1 MENAVLDWNEL
12 GTPVSNDFD
21 DVYFSNANGLEET
34 RYVFLQQN
42 GLPDRWNDFSRRRF
56 VVAETGFGTG
66 LNFLALWQQFK
77 AFRAENPDATVKE
90 LHFISF
96 EKFPV
101 TLDDLKKA
109 HLSWPELSDL
119 AQQLHAHYPPAVAD
133 CHRIILED
141 GLITLDLWFGDI
153 QDCMPQ
159 VWTGDEGIVDAW
171 FLDGF
176 APSKNLA
183 MWNLDVYK
191 GMRNL
196 ARSGCTLATFTAAG
210 FVRRELIEAGFEM
223 KKAKG
228 FGHKREML
236 TGTIGERSAPS
247 NTKPWYHISARAEN
261 DTAQALNDI
270 AIIGGGVASAATALS
285 LVRRGQTVTLYCKD
299 EKPAKGASGNKQGAV
314 YPLLNGNHNA
324 LSRFFAPA
332 FVFARQFVEQAA
344 QNSQFDHDWC
354 GVVQLGFGEKMG
366 EEGNIGKEG
375 REGKK
380 GGEGKEGKA
389 GTEGKEGNIG
399 KEGEDTSLLVSSDES
414 KERKEERREGSE
426 GKKGGEG
433 KAGTEGKEGKEG
445 EDMSLLDARDGS
457 KEHQEKSAEMRN
469 KQRIKLDNMLAGG
482 FPNELICA
490 LDHQQTC
497 EVTGVETGFDGVNY
511 PLGGWLCPKELT
523 RALIEQAQATGLLT
537 LHTQSEVCKLQQESD
552 QRWQLQFS
560 DGQSKQHACVVIA
573 NGHRFTDFEQTAKIP
588 AYSVRGQVSH
598 IPTNEQLSKLKTV
611 LCYDG
616 YLTPENPHSHTHCIG
631 ASYDRNSVDLAFSE
645 QNQHDNRQ
653 RLIDCLPQAEWAKSV
668 DVSDNQARVGVRCAT
683 RDHLPFMGN
692 VCRYDE
698 LLTQYENLKETQTS
712 ADKVPVYNN
721 LFALIGLGSR
731 GLSSAPLLGE
741 MMASQICGDPLPMP
755 LSVLEALH
763 PGRMWVRKLV
773 KGKAV

>member
-1 MENAVLDWNEL
+1 MSTQDTNQHPAKIENAVLDWNEL

-42 GLPDRWNDFSRRRF
+42 GLPERWNDFSRRRF

-236 TGTIGERSAPS
+236 TGTIGERTAPS

-261 DTAQALNDI
+261 DTAQTLNDI

-299 EKPAKGASGNKQGAV
+299 EKPAQGASGNKQGAV

-354 GVVQLGFGEKMG
+354 GVVQLAF
-366 EEGNIGKEG
+366 
-375 REGKK
+375 
-380 GGEGKEGKA
+380 
-389 GTEGKEGNIG
+389 
-399 KEGEDTSLLVSSDES
+399 GEDTSLLDASSQVSSDES
-414 KERKEERREGSE
+414 KK
-426 GKKGGEG
+426 
-433 KAGTEGKEGKEG
+433 
-445 EDMSLLDARDGS
+445 
-457 KEHQEKSAEMRN
+457 HQEKRADMRN
-469 KQRIKLDNMLAGG
+469 KQRIKLDKMLAGG

-573 NGHRFTDFEQTAKIP
+573 NGHRFTDFEQTAQIP

-598 IPTNEQLSKLKTV
+598 IPTNEQLGKLKTV

-631 ASYDRNSVDLAFSE
+631 ASYDRNSVDLAFSK

-731 GLSSAPLLGE
+731 GLSSAPLVGE

-773 KGKAV
+773 KGKAL

>member
-1 MENAVLDWNEL
+1 MSTQDTNQHPAKIENAVLDWNEL

-236 TGTIGERSAPS
+236 TGTIGERTAPS

-261 DTAQALNDI
+261 HTAQALNDI

-299 EKPAKGASGNKQGAV
+299 EKPAQGASGNKQGAV

-354 GVVQLGFGEKMG
+354 GVVQLAF
-366 EEGNIGKEG
+366 
-375 REGKK
+375 
-380 GGEGKEGKA
+380 
-389 GTEGKEGNIG
+389 
-399 KEGEDTSLLVSSDES
+399 GEDTSLLDASSQVTSYES
-414 KERKEERREGSE
+414 EEC
-426 GKKGGEG
+426 
-433 KAGTEGKEGKEG
+433 
-445 EDMSLLDARDGS
+445 
-457 KEHQEKSAEMRN
+457 QEKGREEKKEAEMRN
-469 KQRIKLDNMLAGG
+469 KQRIKLDKMLAGG

-490 LDHQQTC
+490 LDHQQTR

-598 IPTNEQLSKLKTV
+598 IPTNEQLGKLKTV

-645 QNQHDNRQ
+645 QNQHDNKQ

-698 LLTQYENLKETQTS
+698 LLTQYENLKETQAS

-731 GLSSAPLLGE
+731 GLSSAPLIGE

-773 KGKAV
+773 KGKEV

>member
-1 MENAVLDWNEL
+1 MSTQDTNQHPAKIENAVLDWNEL

-77 AFRAENPDATVKE
+77 AFRAENPNATVKE

-159 VWTGDEGIVDAW
+159 VWTGDKGIVDAW

-299 EKPAKGASGNKQGAV
+299 EKPAQGASGNKQGAV

-354 GVVQLGFGEKMG
+354 GVVQLAF
-366 EEGNIGKEG
+366 
-375 REGKK
+375 
-380 GGEGKEGKA
+380 
-389 GTEGKEGNIG
+389 
-399 KEGEDTSLLVSSDES
+399 GEDTSLLDASSQVTSDES
-414 KERKEERREGSE
+414 KERQEEGREG
-426 GKKGGEG
+426 K
-433 KAGTEGKEGKEG
+433 
-445 EDMSLLDARDGS
+445 DASSQVTSDGS
-457 KEHQEKSAEMRN
+457 KEHQGKRADMRN
-469 KQRIKLDNMLAGG
+469 KQRIKLDKMLAGG

-490 LDHQQTC
+490 LDHQQTR

-598 IPTNEQLSKLKTV
+598 IPTNEQLGKLKTV

-631 ASYDRNSVDLAFSE
+631 ASYDRNSVDLTFSE

-698 LLTQYENLKETQTS
+698 LLTQYENLKEMQAS

-731 GLSSAPLLGE
+731 GLSSAPLVGE

-773 KGKAV
+773 KGKEV

>member
-1 MENAVLDWNEL
+1 MSTQDTNQHPAKIENAVLDWNEL

-236 TGTIGERSAPS
+236 TGTIGERTAPS
-247 NTKPWYHISARAEN
+247 NTKPWYHISARAKN
-261 DTAQALNDI
+261 DTAQTLNDI

-299 EKPAKGASGNKQGAV
+299 EKPAQGASGNKQGAV

-354 GVVQLGFGEKMG
+354 GVVQLAFGG
-366 EEGNIGKEG
+366 Y
-375 REGKK
+375 
-380 GGEGKEGKA
+380 
-389 GTEGKEGNIG
+389 
-399 KEGEDTSLLVSSDES
+399 TSLLVS
-414 KERKEERREGSE
+414 
-426 GKKGGEG
+426 
-433 KAGTEGKEGKEG
+433 
-445 EDMSLLDARDGS
+445 RDGS
-457 KEHQEKSAEMRN
+457 KEHQEKEAEMLN
-469 KQRIKLDNMLAGG
+469 KQRIKLDKMLAGG

-490 LDHQQTC
+490 LDHQQTR

-552 QRWQLQFS
+552 QRWQLQFT

-598 IPTNEQLSKLKTV
+598 IPTNEQLGKLKTV

-645 QNQHDNRQ
+645 QNQHDNKQ

-698 LLTQYENLKETQTS
+698 LLTQYENLKEMQAS

-731 GLSSAPLLGE
+731 GLSSAPLVGE

-773 KGKAV
+773 KGKEV

>member
-1 MENAVLDWNEL
+1 MSTQDTNQHPAKIENAVLDWNEL

-77 AFRAENPDATVKE
+77 AFRAENPNATVKE

-159 VWTGDEGIVDAW
+159 VWTGDKGIVDAW

-299 EKPAKGASGNKQGAV
+299 EKPAQGASGNKQGAV

-354 GVVQLGFGEKMG
+354 GVVQLAF
-366 EEGNIGKEG
+366 
-375 REGKK
+375 
-380 GGEGKEGKA
+380 
-389 GTEGKEGNIG
+389 
-399 KEGEDTSLLVSSDES
+399 GEDTSLLDASSQVTSDES
-414 KERKEERREGSE
+414 KERQEEGREG
-426 GKKGGEG
+426 K
-433 KAGTEGKEGKEG
+433 
-445 EDMSLLDARDGS
+445 DASSQVSSDGS
-457 KEHQEKSAEMRN
+457 KEHQGKRADMRN
-469 KQRIKLDNMLAGG
+469 KQRIKLDKMLAGG

-490 LDHQQTC
+490 LDHQQTH

-598 IPTNEQLSKLKTV
+598 IPTNEQLGKLKTV

-631 ASYDRNSVDLAFSE
+631 ASYDRNSVDLTFSE

-698 LLTQYENLKETQTS
+698 LLTQYENLKEMQAS

-731 GLSSAPLLGE
+731 GLSSAPLVGE

-773 KGKAV
+773 KGKEV

>member
-1 MENAVLDWNEL
+1 MSTQDTNQHPAKIENAVLDWNEL

-77 AFRAENPDATVKE
+77 AFRAENPDTTVKE

-236 TGTIGERSAPS
+236 TGTIGERTAPS

-299 EKPAKGASGNKQGAV
+299 EKPAQGASGNKQGAV

-354 GVVQLGFGEKMG
+354 GVVQLAF
-366 EEGNIGKEG
+366 
-375 REGKK
+375 
-380 GGEGKEGKA
+380 
-389 GTEGKEGNIG
+389 
-399 KEGEDTSLLVSSDES
+399 GEDTSLLD
-414 KERKEERREGSE
+414 
-426 GKKGGEG
+426 
-433 KAGTEGKEGKEG
+433 A
-445 EDMSLLDARDGS
+445 SLLVSRDGS
-457 KEHQEKSAEMRN
+457 KEHQEKRADMRN
-469 KQRIKLDNMLAGG
+469 KQRIKLDKMLAGG

-552 QRWQLQFS
+552 QRWQLQFT

-598 IPTNEQLSKLKTV
+598 IPTNEQLGKLKTV

-631 ASYDRNSVDLAFSE
+631 ASYDRNSVDLTFSE

-698 LLTQYENLKETQTS
+698 LLTQYENLKETQAC

-731 GLSSAPLLGE
+731 GLSSAPLVGE

-773 KGKAV
+773 KGKEV

>member
-1 MENAVLDWNEL
+1 MSTQDTNQHPAKIENAVLDWNEL

-77 AFRAENPDATVKE
+77 AFRAENPDAIVKE

-236 TGTIGERSAPS
+236 TGTIGERTAPS

-299 EKPAKGASGNKQGAV
+299 EKPAQGASGNKQGAV

-354 GVVQLGFGEKMG
+354 GVVQLAFGED
-366 EEGNIGKEG
+366 
-375 REGKK
+375 
-380 GGEGKEGKA
+380 A
-389 GTEGKEGNIG
+389 
-399 KEGEDTSLLVSSDES
+399 SSQVSSDES
-414 KERKEERREGSE
+414 KK
-426 GKKGGEG
+426 
-433 KAGTEGKEGKEG
+433 
-445 EDMSLLDARDGS
+445 
-457 KEHQEKSAEMRN
+457 HQEKRADMRN
-469 KQRIKLDNMLAGG
+469 KQRIKLDKMLAGG

-490 LDHQQTC
+490 LDHQQTR
-497 EVTGVETGFDGVNY
+497 EITGVETGFDGVNY

-573 NGHRFTDFEQTAKIP
+573 NGHRFTDFEQTANIP

-598 IPTNEQLSKLKTV
+598 IPTNEQLGKLKTV

-631 ASYDRNSVDLAFSE
+631 ASYDRNSVDLAFSG
-645 QNQHDNRQ
+645 QNQLDNRQ

-698 LLTQYENLKETQTS
+698 LLTQYENLKEMQAS

-731 GLSSAPLLGE
+731 GLSSAPLVGE

-773 KGKAV
+773 KGKEV

>member
-1 MENAVLDWNEL
+1 MSTQDTNQHPAKIENAVLDWNEL

-223 KKAKG
+223 KKVKG

-236 TGTIGERSAPS
+236 TGTIGKRTAPS
-247 NTKPWYHISARAEN
+247 NTKPWYHISARAKN
-261 DTAQALNDI
+261 DTAQTLNDI

-299 EKPAKGASGNKQGAV
+299 EKLAQGASGNKQGAV

-354 GVVQLGFGEKMG
+354 GVVQLAF
-366 EEGNIGKEG
+366 
-375 REGKK
+375 
-380 GGEGKEGKA
+380 
-389 GTEGKEGNIG
+389 
-399 KEGEDTSLLVSSDES
+399 GEDTSLLDASSQVSS
-414 KERKEERREGSE
+414 
-426 GKKGGEG
+426 
-433 KAGTEGKEGKEG
+433 
-445 EDMSLLDARDGS
+445 DGS
-457 KEHQEKSAEMRN
+457 KEHQEKRADMRN
-469 KQRIKLDNMLAGG
+469 KQRIKLDKMLAGG

-537 LHTQSEVCKLQQESD
+537 LHAQSEVCKLQQESD

-598 IPTNEQLSKLKTV
+598 IPTNEQLGKLKTV

-698 LLTQYENLKETQTS
+698 LLTQYENLKEMQAS

-731 GLSSAPLLGE
+731 GLSSAPLVGE

-773 KGKAV
+773 KGKEV

>member
-1 MENAVLDWNEL
+1 MSTQDTNQHPAKIENAVLDWNEL

-236 TGTIGERSAPS
+236 TGTIGERTAPS

-261 DTAQALNDI
+261 DTAQTLNDI

-299 EKPAKGASGNKQGAV
+299 EKPAQGASGNKQGAI

-344 QNSQFDHDWC
+344 KNSQFDHDWC
-354 GVVQLGFGEKMG
+354 GVVQLAF
-366 EEGNIGKEG
+366 
-375 REGKK
+375 
-380 GGEGKEGKA
+380 
-389 GTEGKEGNIG
+389 
-399 KEGEDTSLLVSSDES
+399 GEDTSSQVSSDES
-414 KERKEERREGSE
+414 KK
-426 GKKGGEG
+426 
-433 KAGTEGKEGKEG
+433 
-445 EDMSLLDARDGS
+445 
-457 KEHQEKSAEMRN
+457 HQEKRADMRN
-469 KQRIKLDNMLAGG
+469 KQRIKLDKMLAGG

-490 LDHQQTC
+490 LDHQQTR

-598 IPTNEQLSKLKTV
+598 IPTNEQLGKLKTV

-645 QNQHDNRQ
+645 QNQYDNRQ
-653 RLIDCLPQAEWAKSV
+653 RLINCLPQAEWAKSV
-668 DVSDNQARVGVRCAT
+668 DVSNNQARVGVRCAT

-731 GLSSAPLLGE
+731 GLSSAPLVGE

-773 KGKAV
+773 KGKAI

>member
-1 MENAVLDWNEL
+1 MSTQDTNQHPAKIENAVLDWNEL

-236 TGTIGERSAPS
+236 TGTIGERTAPS
-247 NTKPWYHISARAEN
+247 NTKPWYHISARAKN
-261 DTAQALNDI
+261 DTAQTLNDI

-299 EKPAKGASGNKQGAV
+299 EKPAQGASGNKQGAV

-354 GVVQLGFGEKMG
+354 GVVQLAFGG
-366 EEGNIGKEG
+366 Y
-375 REGKK
+375 
-380 GGEGKEGKA
+380 
-389 GTEGKEGNIG
+389 
-399 KEGEDTSLLVSSDES
+399 TSLLVS
-414 KERKEERREGSE
+414 
-426 GKKGGEG
+426 
-433 KAGTEGKEGKEG
+433 
-445 EDMSLLDARDGS
+445 RDGS
-457 KEHQEKSAEMRN
+457 KEHQEKEAEMLN
-469 KQRIKLDNMLAGG
+469 KQRIKLDKMLAGG

-490 LDHQQTC
+490 LDHQQTR

-560 DGQSKQHACVVIA
+560 DGQSKLHACVVIA

-598 IPTNEQLSKLKTV
+598 IPTNEQLGKLKTV

-645 QNQHDNRQ
+645 QNQHDNKQ

-698 LLTQYENLKETQTS
+698 LLTQYENLKEMQAS

-731 GLSSAPLLGE
+731 GLSSAPLVGE

-773 KGKAV
+773 KGKEV

>member
-1 MENAVLDWNEL
+1 MSTQDTNQHPAKIENAVLDWNEL

-196 ARSGCTLATFTAAG
+196 ARSGCALATFTAAG

-236 TGTIGERSAPS
+236 TGTIGKRTAPS

-299 EKPAKGASGNKQGAV
+299 EKLAQGASGNKQGAV

-332 FVFARQFVEQAA
+332 FIFARQFVEQAA

-354 GVVQLGFGEKMG
+354 GVVQLAFGEKMG

-375 REGKK
+375 
-380 GGEGKEGKA
+380 
-389 GTEGKEGNIG
+389 
-399 KEGEDTSLLVSSDES
+399 
-414 KERKEERREGSE
+414 SE
-426 GKKGGEG
+426 GKTGREGNKGEEGIKGG
-433 KAGTEGKEGKEG
+433 
-445 EDMSLLDARDGS
+445 
-457 KEHQEKSAEMRN
+457 EKSAEMRN
-469 KQRIKLDNMLAGG
+469 KQRIKLDKMLAGG

-490 LDHQQTC
+490 LDHQQTR

-598 IPTNEQLSKLKTV
+598 IPTNEQLGKLKTV

-631 ASYDRNSVDLAFSE
+631 ASYDRNSVDLTFSE
-645 QNQHDNRQ
+645 QNQHDNKQ

-698 LLTQYENLKETQTS
+698 LLTQYENLKETQAST
-712 ADKVPVYNN
+712 DKVPVYNN

-731 GLSSAPLLGE
+731 GLSSAPLVGE

-773 KGKAV
+773 KGKEV

>member
-1 MENAVLDWNEL
+1 MSTQDTNQHPAKIENAVLDWNEL

-21 DVYFSNANGLEET
+21 DVYFSNANGLGET

-77 AFRAENPDATVKE
+77 AFRAENPDVTVKE

-101 TLDDLKKA
+101 TLEDLKKA

-236 TGTIGERSAPS
+236 TGTIGERTAPS

-261 DTAQALNDI
+261 DTAQTLNDI

-299 EKPAKGASGNKQGAV
+299 EKPAQGASGNKQGAV

-354 GVVQLGFGEKMG
+354 GVVQLAFGED
-366 EEGNIGKEG
+366 
-375 REGKK
+375 
-380 GGEGKEGKA
+380 A
-389 GTEGKEGNIG
+389 
-399 KEGEDTSLLVSSDES
+399 SSQVSSDES
-414 KERKEERREGSE
+414 KK
-426 GKKGGEG
+426 
-433 KAGTEGKEGKEG
+433 
-445 EDMSLLDARDGS
+445 
-457 KEHQEKSAEMRN
+457 HQEKRADMRN
-469 KQRIKLDNMLAGG
+469 KQRIKLDKMLAGG

-490 LDHQQTC
+490 LDHQQTR
-497 EVTGVETGFDGVNY
+497 EITGVETGFDGVNY

-560 DGQSKQHACVVIA
+560 DGQNKQHACVVIA
-573 NGHRFTDFEQTAKIP
+573 NGHRFTDFEQTAQIP

-698 LLTQYENLKETQTS
+698 LLTQYENLKEMQAS
-712 ADKVPVYNN
+712 AEKVPVYNN

-731 GLSSAPLLGE
+731 GLSSAPLVGE

-755 LSVLEALH
+755 LLVLEALH

-773 KGKAV
+773 KGRKFETIQPPC

>member
-1 MENAVLDWNEL
+1 MSTQDTNQHPAKIENAVLDWNEL

-236 TGTIGERSAPS
+236 AGTIGERTAPS

-261 DTAQALNDI
+261 DTAQTLNDI

-299 EKPAKGASGNKQGAV
+299 EKPAQGASGNKQGAV

-354 GVVQLGFGEKMG
+354 GVVQLAF
-366 EEGNIGKEG
+366 
-375 REGKK
+375 
-380 GGEGKEGKA
+380 
-389 GTEGKEGNIG
+389 
-399 KEGEDTSLLVSSDES
+399 GEDTSLLDASSQVLSDES
-414 KERKEERREGSE
+414 KK
-426 GKKGGEG
+426 
-433 KAGTEGKEGKEG
+433 
-445 EDMSLLDARDGS
+445 
-457 KEHQEKSAEMRN
+457 HQEKRAEMRN
-469 KQRIKLDNMLAGG
+469 KQRIKLDKMLAGG

-497 EVTGVETGFDGVNY
+497 EVTGVETGSDGVNY

-523 RALIEQAQATGLLT
+523 RALIEQAQTTGLLT

-552 QRWQLQFS
+552 QRWLLQFS
-560 DGQSKQHACVVIA
+560 DGQNKQHACVVIA
-573 NGHRFTDFEQTAKIP
+573 NGHRFTDFEQTAQIP

-598 IPTNEQLSKLKTV
+598 IPTNEQLGKLKTV

-631 ASYDRNSVDLAFSE
+631 ASYDRNSVDLAFSK

-668 DVSDNQARVGVRCAT
+668 DVSDNQARIGVRCAT

-698 LLTQYENLKETQTS
+698 LLTQYENLKETQAS

-731 GLSSAPLLGE
+731 GLSSAPLVGE

-773 KGKAV
+773 KGKAL

>member
-1 MENAVLDWNEL
+1 MSTQDTNQHPAKIENAVLDWNEL

-77 AFRAENPDATVKE
+77 AFRAENPDAIVKE

-119 AQQLHAHYPPAVAD
+119 AQQLHTHYPPAVAD

-183 MWNLDVYK
+183 MWNLNVYK

-236 TGTIGERSAPS
+236 TGTIGERTAPS

-261 DTAQALNDI
+261 DSTQALNDI
-270 AIIGGGVASAATALS
+270 AIIGGGVASAATALT

-299 EKPAKGASGNKQGAV
+299 EKPAQGASGNKQGAV

-354 GVVQLGFGEKMG
+354 GVVQLAF
-366 EEGNIGKEG
+366 
-375 REGKK
+375 
-380 GGEGKEGKA
+380 
-389 GTEGKEGNIG
+389 
-399 KEGEDTSLLVSSDES
+399 GEDTSLLDASSQV
-414 KERKEERREGSE
+414 
-426 GKKGGEG
+426 
-433 KAGTEGKEGKEG
+433 
-445 EDMSLLDARDGS
+445 LRDGS
-457 KEHQEKSAEMRN
+457 KEHQEKRADMRN
-469 KQRIKLDNMLAGG
+469 KQRIKLDKMLAGG

-490 LDHQQTC
+490 LDHQQTR

-523 RALIEQAQATGLLT
+523 RALIKQAQATGLLT

-598 IPTNEQLSKLKTV
+598 IPTNEQLGKLKTV

-731 GLSSAPLLGE
+731 GLSSAPLVGE

-773 KGKAV
+773 KGRKGK

>member
-1 MENAVLDWNEL
+1 MSTQDTNQHPAKIENAVLDWNEL

-236 TGTIGERSAPS
+236 TGTIGERTAPS
-247 NTKPWYHISARAEN
+247 NTKPWYHISARAKN
-261 DTAQALNDI
+261 DTAQTLNDI

-299 EKPAKGASGNKQGAV
+299 EKPAQGASGNKQGAV

-354 GVVQLGFGEKMG
+354 GVVQLAFGG
-366 EEGNIGKEG
+366 Y
-375 REGKK
+375 
-380 GGEGKEGKA
+380 
-389 GTEGKEGNIG
+389 
-399 KEGEDTSLLVSSDES
+399 TSLLVS
-414 KERKEERREGSE
+414 RG
-426 GKKGGEG
+426 
-433 KAGTEGKEGKEG
+433 
-445 EDMSLLDARDGS
+445 GS
-457 KEHQEKSAEMRN
+457 KEHQEKEAEMLN
-469 KQRIKLDNMLAGG
+469 KQRIKLDKMLAGG

-490 LDHQQTC
+490 LDHQQTR

-552 QRWQLQFS
+552 QRWQLQFT
-560 DGQSKQHACVVIA
+560 DGQSKLHACVVIA

-598 IPTNEQLSKLKTV
+598 IPTNEQLGKLKTV

-645 QNQHDNRQ
+645 QNQHDNKQ

-698 LLTQYENLKETQTS
+698 LLTQYENLKETQAS
-712 ADKVPVYNN
+712 ADKVPVYDN

-731 GLSSAPLLGE
+731 GLSSAPLIGE

-773 KGKAV
+773 KGKEV

>member
-1 MENAVLDWNEL
+1 MSTQDTNQHPAKIENAVLDWNEL

-236 TGTIGERSAPS
+236 TGTIGQRTAPS

-261 DTAQALNDI
+261 NSTQALNDI

-299 EKPAKGASGNKQGAV
+299 EKPAQGASGNKQGAV

-354 GVVQLGFGEKMG
+354 GVVQLAF
-366 EEGNIGKEG
+366 
-375 REGKK
+375 
-380 GGEGKEGKA
+380 
-389 GTEGKEGNIG
+389 
-399 KEGEDTSLLVSSDES
+399 GEDTSLLDASSLVSRDES
-414 KERKEERREGSE
+414 KERQEEGI
-426 GKKGGEG
+426 KGGE
-433 KAGTEGKEGKEG
+433 KRA
-445 EDMSLLDARDGS
+445 D
-457 KEHQEKSAEMRN
+457 MRN
-469 KQRIKLDNMLAGG
+469 KQRIKLDKMLAGG

-523 RALIEQAQATGLLT
+523 RALIKQAQATGLLT

-552 QRWQLQFS
+552 QRWQLQFT

-573 NGHRFTDFEQTAKIP
+573 NGHRFTDFEQTANIP

-598 IPTNEQLSKLKTV
+598 IPTNEQLGKLKTV

-631 ASYDRNSVDLAFSE
+631 ASYDRNSIDLTFSE

-653 RLIDCLPQAEWAKSV
+653 RLIDSLPQAEWAKSV

-698 LLTQYENLKETQTS
+698 LLTQYENLKETQAS
-712 ADKVPVYNN
+712 ADEVPVYNN

-731 GLSSAPLLGE
+731 GLSSAPLIGE

-773 KGKAV
+773 KGKEV

>member
-1 MENAVLDWNEL
+1 MSTQDTNQHPAKIENAVLDWNEL

-77 AFRAENPDATVKE
+77 AFRVENPDAIVKE

-236 TGTIGERSAPS
+236 TGTIGERTAPS

-261 DTAQALNDI
+261 DSTQALNDI

-299 EKPAKGASGNKQGAV
+299 EKPAQGASGNKQGAV

-354 GVVQLGFGEKMG
+354 GVVQLAF
-366 EEGNIGKEG
+366 
-375 REGKK
+375 
-380 GGEGKEGKA
+380 
-389 GTEGKEGNIG
+389 
-399 KEGEDTSLLVSSDES
+399 GEDTSLLDASSQVSSDES
-414 KERKEERREGSE
+414 KK
-426 GKKGGEG
+426 
-433 KAGTEGKEGKEG
+433 
-445 EDMSLLDARDGS
+445 
-457 KEHQEKSAEMRN
+457 HQEKRADMRN
-469 KQRIKLDNMLAGG
+469 KQRIKLDKMLAGG

-490 LDHQQTC
+490 LDHQQTH

-598 IPTNEQLSKLKTV
+598 IPTNEQLGKLKTV

-731 GLSSAPLLGE
+731 GLSSAPLVGE

-773 KGKAV
+773 KGKAL

>member
-1 MENAVLDWNEL
+1 MSTQDTNQHPAKIENAVLDWNEL

-236 TGTIGERSAPS
+236 TGTIGERTAPS
-247 NTKPWYHISARAEN
+247 NTKPWYHISARAKN
-261 DTAQALNDI
+261 DTAQTLNDI

-299 EKPAKGASGNKQGAV
+299 EKPAQGASGNKQGAV

-354 GVVQLGFGEKMG
+354 GVVQLAFGG
-366 EEGNIGKEG
+366 Y
-375 REGKK
+375 
-380 GGEGKEGKA
+380 
-389 GTEGKEGNIG
+389 
-399 KEGEDTSLLVSSDES
+399 TSLLVS
-414 KERKEERREGSE
+414 
-426 GKKGGEG
+426 
-433 KAGTEGKEGKEG
+433 
-445 EDMSLLDARDGS
+445 RDGS
-457 KEHQEKSAEMRN
+457 KEHQEKEAEMLN
-469 KQRIKLDNMLAGG
+469 KQRIKLDKMLAGG

-490 LDHQQTC
+490 LDHQQTR

-552 QRWQLQFS
+552 QRWQLQFT
-560 DGQSKQHACVVIA
+560 DGQSKLHACVVIA

-598 IPTNEQLSKLKTV
+598 IPTNEQLGKLKTV

-645 QNQHDNRQ
+645 QNQHDNKQ

-698 LLTQYENLKETQTS
+698 LLTQYENLKEMQAS

-731 GLSSAPLLGE
+731 GLSSAPLVGE

-755 LSVLEALH
+755 LLVLEALH

-773 KGKAV
+773 KGKEGK

>member
-1 MENAVLDWNEL
+1 MSTQDTNQHPAKIENAVLDWNEL

-42 GLPDRWNDFSRRRF
+42 GLPDCWNDFSRRRF

-236 TGTIGERSAPS
+236 TGTIGERTAPS

-261 DTAQALNDI
+261 DTAQTLNDI

-299 EKPAKGASGNKQGAV
+299 EKSAQGASGNKQGAV

-344 QNSQFDHDWC
+344 KNSQFDHDWC
-354 GVVQLGFGEKMG
+354 GVVQLAFGEDP
-366 EEGNIGKEG
+366 
-375 REGKK
+375 R
-380 GGEGKEGKA
+380 
-389 GTEGKEGNIG
+389 
-399 KEGEDTSLLVSSDES
+399 
-414 KERKEERREGSE
+414 
-426 GKKGGEG
+426 
-433 KAGTEGKEGKEG
+433 
-445 EDMSLLDARDGS
+445 LLDASSQVSSDGS
-457 KEHQEKSAEMRN
+457 KEHQEKRADMRN
-469 KQRIKLDNMLAGG
+469 KQRIKLDKMLAGG

-490 LDHQQTC
+490 LDHQQTR
-497 EVTGVETGFDGVNY
+497 EVTGVETGFDGANY

-598 IPTNEQLSKLKTV
+598 IPTNEQLGKLKTV

-631 ASYDRNSVDLAFSE
+631 ASYNRNSVDLAFSK

-698 LLTQYENLKETQTS
+698 LLTQYENLKETQAS

-731 GLSSAPLLGE
+731 GLSSAPLVGE

-773 KGKAV
+773 KGKAL

>member
-1 MENAVLDWNEL
+1 MSTQDTNQHPAKIENAVLDWNEL

-261 DTAQALNDI
+261 DTAQTLNDI

-299 EKPAKGASGNKQGAV
+299 EKPAQGASGNKQGAV

-354 GVVQLGFGEKMG
+354 GVVQLAFGEY
-366 EEGNIGKEG
+366 
-375 REGKK
+375 
-380 GGEGKEGKA
+380 
-389 GTEGKEGNIG
+389 T
-399 KEGEDTSLLVSSDES
+399 
-414 KERKEERREGSE
+414 
-426 GKKGGEG
+426 
-433 KAGTEGKEGKEG
+433 
-445 EDMSLLDARDGS
+445 SLLDASSQVSSDGS
-457 KEHQEKSAEMRN
+457 KEHQEKRADMRN
-469 KQRIKLDNMLAGG
+469 KQRIKLDKMLAGG
-482 FPNELICA
+482 FPNELIFA
-490 LDHQQTC
+490 LDHQQTH

-573 NGHRFTDFEQTAKIP
+573 NGHRFTDFEQTAQIP

-631 ASYDRNSVDLAFSE
+631 ASYDRNSVDLTFSE

-698 LLTQYENLKETQTS
+698 LLTQYENLKEMQAS

-731 GLSSAPLLGE
+731 GLSSAPLVGE

-773 KGKAV
+773 KGKEV

>member
-1 MENAVLDWNEL
+1 MSTQDTNQHPTKIENAVLDWNEL

-119 AQQLHAHYPPAVAD
+119 AQQLHAYYPPAVAD

-236 TGTIGERSAPS
+236 TGTIGERTAPS

-261 DTAQALNDI
+261 DTAQTLNDI

-299 EKPAKGASGNKQGAV
+299 EKPAQGASGNKQGAV

-354 GVVQLGFGEKMG
+354 GVVQLAF
-366 EEGNIGKEG
+366 
-375 REGKK
+375 
-380 GGEGKEGKA
+380 
-389 GTEGKEGNIG
+389 
-399 KEGEDTSLLVSSDES
+399 GEDTSSQVTSDES
-414 KERKEERREGSE
+414 KERKEERI
-426 GKKGGEG
+426 
-433 KAGTEGKEGKEG
+433 EG
-445 EDMSLLDARDGS
+445 E
-457 KEHQEKSAEMRN
+457 KEAETRN
-469 KQRIKLDNMLAGG
+469 KQRIKLDKMLAGG

-490 LDHQQTC
+490 LDHQQTR

-523 RALIEQAQATGLLT
+523 RALIEQAQVTGLLT
-537 LHTQSEVCKLQQESD
+537 LHTQSEVCKLQQEND

-598 IPTNEQLSKLKTV
+598 IPTNEQLGKLNTV

-645 QNQHDNRQ
+645 QNQHDNKQ
-653 RLIDCLPQAEWAKSV
+653 RLINCLPQAEWAKSV

-698 LLTQYENLKETQTS
+698 LLTQYENLKEMQAS

-731 GLSSAPLLGE
+731 GLSSAPLVGE

-773 KGKAV
+773 KGKAL

>member
-1 MENAVLDWNEL
+1 
-12 GTPVSNDFD
+12 FD

-77 AFRAENPDATVKE
+77 AFHAENPDVTVKE

-101 TLDDLKKA
+101 TLEDLKKA

-236 TGTIGERSAPS
+236 TGTIGERTAPS

-299 EKPAKGASGNKQGAV
+299 EKSAQGASGNKQGAV

-375 REGKK
+375 
-380 GGEGKEGKA
+380 
-389 GTEGKEGNIG
+389 
-399 KEGEDTSLLVSSDES
+399 EDTSLLVSSDES
-414 KERKEERREGSE
+414 KERQEEGI
-426 GKKGGEG
+426 KGG
-433 KAGTEGKEGKEG
+433 
-445 EDMSLLDARDGS
+445 
-457 KEHQEKSAEMRN
+457 EKSAEMRN
-469 KQRIKLDNMLAGG
+469 KQRIKLDKMLAGG

-598 IPTNEQLSKLKTV
+598 IPTNEQLGKLKTV

-668 DVSDNQARVGVRCAT
+668 DVSDNKARVGVRCAT

-698 LLTQYENLKETQTS
+698 LLTQYENLKEMQAS

-731 GLSSAPLLGE
+731 GLSSAPLVGE

-773 KGKAV
+773 KGKEV

>member
-1 MENAVLDWNEL
+1 MSTQDTNQHPAKIENAVLDWNEL

-77 AFRAENPDATVKE
+77 AFRAENPNATVKE

-196 ARSGCTLATFTAAG
+196 ARSSCTLATFTAAG

-261 DTAQALNDI
+261 HAAQTLNDI

-299 EKPAKGASGNKQGAV
+299 EKPAQGASGNKQGAV

-354 GVVQLGFGEKMG
+354 GVVQLAFGEDP
-366 EEGNIGKEG
+366 
-375 REGKK
+375 R
-380 GGEGKEGKA
+380 
-389 GTEGKEGNIG
+389 
-399 KEGEDTSLLVSSDES
+399 
-414 KERKEERREGSE
+414 
-426 GKKGGEG
+426 
-433 KAGTEGKEGKEG
+433 
-445 EDMSLLDARDGS
+445 LLDASSQVSSDGS
-457 KEHQEKSAEMRN
+457 KEHQEKRADMRN
-469 KQRIKLDNMLAGG
+469 KQRIKLDKMLAGG

-490 LDHQQTC
+490 LDHQQTR

-598 IPTNEQLSKLKTV
+598 IPTNEQLGKLKTV

-698 LLTQYENLKETQTS
+698 LLTQYENLKEMQAS

-731 GLSSAPLLGE
+731 GLSSAPLVGE

-773 KGKAV
+773 KGKAL

>member
-1 MENAVLDWNEL
+1 MSTQDTNQHPAKIENAVLDWNEL

-119 AQQLHAHYPPAVAD
+119 AQQLHTHYPPAVAD

-236 TGTIGERSAPS
+236 TGTSGERTAPS

-299 EKPAKGASGNKQGAV
+299 EKPAQGASGNKQGVV

-354 GVVQLGFGEKMG
+354 GVVQLAF
-366 EEGNIGKEG
+366 
-375 REGKK
+375 
-380 GGEGKEGKA
+380 
-389 GTEGKEGNIG
+389 
-399 KEGEDTSLLVSSDES
+399 GEDTSLLDASSLVS
-414 KERKEERREGSE
+414 
-426 GKKGGEG
+426 
-433 KAGTEGKEGKEG
+433 
-445 EDMSLLDARDGS
+445 RDGS
-457 KEHQEKSAEMRN
+457 KEHQDKRADMRN
-469 KQRIKLDNMLAGG
+469 KQRIKLDKMLAGG

-490 LDHQQTC
+490 LDHQQTH

-573 NGHRFTDFEQTAKIP
+573 NGHRFTDFEQTAQIP

-631 ASYDRNSVDLAFSE
+631 ASYDRNSVDLAFSK

-698 LLTQYENLKETQTS
+698 LLTQYENLKEMQAS

-731 GLSSAPLLGE
+731 GLSSAPLVGE

-773 KGKAV
+773 KGKEV

>member
-1 MENAVLDWNEL
+1 MSTQDTNQHPAKIENAVLDWNEL

-21 DVYFSNANGLEET
+21 DVYFSNANGLEEA

-236 TGTIGERSAPS
+236 TGTIGERTAQS

-261 DTAQALNDI
+261 HTAQTLNDI

-299 EKPAKGASGNKQGAV
+299 EKPAQGASGNKQGAV

-354 GVVQLGFGEKMG
+354 GVVQLAF
-366 EEGNIGKEG
+366 
-375 REGKK
+375 
-380 GGEGKEGKA
+380 
-389 GTEGKEGNIG
+389 
-399 KEGEDTSLLVSSDES
+399 GEDTSLLDASSQVSRDES
-414 KERKEERREGSE
+414 KERQEEGI
-426 GKKGGEG
+426 KGGEKG
-433 KAGTEGKEGKEG
+433 A
-445 EDMSLLDARDGS
+445 D
-457 KEHQEKSAEMRN
+457 MRN
-469 KQRIKLDNMLAGG
+469 KQRIKLDKMLAGG

-490 LDHQQTC
+490 LDHQQTR

-698 LLTQYENLKETQTS
+698 LLTQYENLKEMQAS

-731 GLSSAPLLGE
+731 GLSSAPLVGE

>member
-1 MENAVLDWNEL
+1 MSTQDTNQHPAKIENAVLDWNEL

-119 AQQLHAHYPPAVAD
+119 AQQLHAYYPPAVAD

-236 TGTIGERSAPS
+236 TGTIGERTAPS

-299 EKPAKGASGNKQGAV
+299 EKPAQRASGNKQGAV

-354 GVVQLGFGEKMG
+354 GVVQLAFGED
-366 EEGNIGKEG
+366 
-375 REGKK
+375 
-380 GGEGKEGKA
+380 A
-389 GTEGKEGNIG
+389 
-399 KEGEDTSLLVSSDES
+399 SSQVSS
-414 KERKEERREGSE
+414 
-426 GKKGGEG
+426 
-433 KAGTEGKEGKEG
+433 
-445 EDMSLLDARDGS
+445 DGS
-457 KEHQEKSAEMRN
+457 KEHQEKRADMRN
-469 KQRIKLDNMLAGG
+469 KQRIKLDKMLAGG

-490 LDHQQTC
+490 LDHQQTR

-598 IPTNEQLSKLKTV
+598 IPTNEQLGKLKTV
-611 LCYDG
+611 LCYNG

-631 ASYDRNSVDLAFSE
+631 ASYDRNSVDLTFSE

-698 LLTQYENLKETQTS
+698 LLTQYENLKEMQAS
-712 ADKVPVYNN
+712 ADKVPMYNN

-731 GLSSAPLLGE
+731 GLSSAPLVGE

>member
-1 MENAVLDWNEL
+1 MSTQDTNQHPAKIENAVLDWNEL

-236 TGTIGERSAPS
+236 TGTIGERTAPS

-261 DTAQALNDI
+261 DTAQTLNDI

-299 EKPAKGASGNKQGAV
+299 EKPAQGASGNKQGAV

-344 QNSQFDHDWC
+344 KNSQFDHDWC
-354 GVVQLGFGEKMG
+354 GVVQLAF
-366 EEGNIGKEG
+366 
-375 REGKK
+375 
-380 GGEGKEGKA
+380 
-389 GTEGKEGNIG
+389 
-399 KEGEDTSLLVSSDES
+399 GEDTSLLDASSQVSSDES
-414 KERKEERREGSE
+414 KERKEERREGE
-426 GKKGGEG
+426 
-433 KAGTEGKEGKEG
+433 KE
-445 EDMSLLDARDGS
+445 
-457 KEHQEKSAEMRN
+457 AETQN
-469 KQRIKLDNMLAGG
+469 KQRIKLDKMLAGG

-490 LDHQQTC
+490 LDHQQTR

-537 LHTQSEVCKLQQESD
+537 LHTQSEVCKLQQEND

-598 IPTNEQLSKLKTV
+598 IPTNEQLGKLKTV

-653 RLIDCLPQAEWAKSV
+653 RLIDSLPQAEWAKSV

-698 LLTQYENLKETQTS
+698 LLTQYENLKEMQAS
-712 ADKVPVYNN
+712 VDKVPVYNN

-731 GLSSAPLLGE
+731 GLSSAPLVGE

-773 KGKAV
+773 KGKAL

>member
-1 MENAVLDWNEL
+1 MSTQDTNQHPAKIENAVLDWNEL

-236 TGTIGERSAPS
+236 TGTIGERTAPS

-299 EKPAKGASGNKQGAV
+299 EKPAQGASGNKQGAV

-354 GVVQLGFGEKMG
+354 GVVQLAFGG
-366 EEGNIGKEG
+366 Y
-375 REGKK
+375 
-380 GGEGKEGKA
+380 
-389 GTEGKEGNIG
+389 
-399 KEGEDTSLLVSSDES
+399 TSLLVS
-414 KERKEERREGSE
+414 
-426 GKKGGEG
+426 
-433 KAGTEGKEGKEG
+433 
-445 EDMSLLDARDGS
+445 RDGS
-457 KEHQEKSAEMRN
+457 KEHQEKEAEMLN
-469 KQRIKLDNMLAGG
+469 KQRIKLDKMLAGG

-490 LDHQQTC
+490 LDHQQTR

-537 LHTQSEVCKLQQESD
+537 LHTQSEVCKLQQERD

-573 NGHRFTDFEQTAKIP
+573 NGHCFTDFEQTAKIP

-598 IPTNEQLSKLKTV
+598 IPTNEQLGKLKTV

-653 RLIDCLPQAEWAKSV
+653 RLIDSLPQAEWAKSV

-698 LLTQYENLKETQTS
+698 LLTQYENLKEMQAC

-731 GLSSAPLLGE
+731 GLSSAPLVGE

-773 KGKAV
+773 KGKEV

>member
-1 MENAVLDWNEL
+1 MSTQDTNQHPAKIENAVLDWNEL

-299 EKPAKGASGNKQGAV
+299 EKPAQGASGNKQGAV

-354 GVVQLGFGEKMG
+354 GVVQLAF
-366 EEGNIGKEG
+366 
-375 REGKK
+375 
-380 GGEGKEGKA
+380 
-389 GTEGKEGNIG
+389 
-399 KEGEDTSLLVSSDES
+399 GEDT
-414 KERKEERREGSE
+414 R
-426 GKKGGEG
+426 
-433 KAGTEGKEGKEG
+433 
-445 EDMSLLDARDGS
+445 LLDASSQVSSDGS
-457 KEHQEKSAEMRN
+457 KEHQEKRADMRN
-469 KQRIKLDNMLAGG
+469 KQRIKLDKMLAGG

-490 LDHQQTC
+490 LDHQQTR
-497 EVTGVETGFDGVNY
+497 EITGVETGFDGVNY

-552 QRWQLQFS
+552 QRWQLQFT
-560 DGQSKQHACVVIA
+560 DGQSTQHACVVIA

-631 ASYDRNSVDLAFSE
+631 ASYDRNSIDLAFSE

-653 RLIDCLPQAEWAKSV
+653 RLIDSLPQAEWAKSV

-698 LLTQYENLKETQTS
+698 LLTQYENLKEMQAS

-721 LFALIGLGSR
+721 LFALLGLGSR
-731 GLSSAPLLGE
+731 GLSSAPLVGE

-755 LSVLEALH
+755 LSVLETLH

-773 KGKAV
+773 KGKEV

>member
-1 MENAVLDWNEL
+1 MSTQDTNQHPAKIENAVLDWNEL

-77 AFRAENPDATVKE
+77 AFRAENPNATVKE

-236 TGTIGERSAPS
+236 TGTIGERTAPS
-247 NTKPWYHISARAEN
+247 NTKPWYHISARAKN
-261 DTAQALNDI
+261 DTAQTLNDI

-299 EKPAKGASGNKQGAV
+299 EKPAQGASGNKQGAV

-354 GVVQLGFGEKMG
+354 GVVQLAFGG
-366 EEGNIGKEG
+366 Y
-375 REGKK
+375 
-380 GGEGKEGKA
+380 
-389 GTEGKEGNIG
+389 
-399 KEGEDTSLLVSSDES
+399 TSLLVS
-414 KERKEERREGSE
+414 
-426 GKKGGEG
+426 
-433 KAGTEGKEGKEG
+433 
-445 EDMSLLDARDGS
+445 RDGS
-457 KEHQEKSAEMRN
+457 KEHQEKEAEMLN
-469 KQRIKLDNMLAGG
+469 KQRIKLDKMLAGG

-490 LDHQQTC
+490 LDHQQTR

-552 QRWQLQFS
+552 QRWQLQFT
-560 DGQSKQHACVVIA
+560 DGQSKLHACVVIA

-598 IPTNEQLSKLKTV
+598 IPTNEQLGKLKTV

-645 QNQHDNRQ
+645 QNQHDNKQ

-698 LLTQYENLKETQTS
+698 LLTQYENLKEIQAS
-712 ADKVPVYNN
+712 AEKVPVYNN

-731 GLSSAPLLGE
+731 GLSSAPLVGE

-773 KGKAV
+773 KGKEV

>member
-1 MENAVLDWNEL
+1 MSTQDTNQHPAKIENAVLDWNEL

-77 AFRAENPDATVKE
+77 AFRAENPDAIVKE

-236 TGTIGERSAPS
+236 TGTIGERTAPS

-261 DTAQALNDI
+261 DTAQTLNDI

-299 EKPAKGASGNKQGAV
+299 EKPAQGASGNKQGAV

-354 GVVQLGFGEKMG
+354 GVVQLAFGEKKG
-366 EEGNIGKEG
+366 EEGNKGEEG
-375 REGKK
+375 IK
-380 GGEGKEGKA
+380 GG
-389 GTEGKEGNIG
+389 
-399 KEGEDTSLLVSSDES
+399 D
-414 KERKEERREGSE
+414 
-426 GKKGGEG
+426 KG
-433 KAGTEGKEGKEG
+433 
-445 EDMSLLDARDGS
+445 
-457 KEHQEKSAEMRN
+457 AEMRN
-469 KQRIKLDNMLAGG
+469 KQRIKLDKMLAGG

-598 IPTNEQLSKLKTV
+598 IPTNGQFCKLKTV

-645 QNQHDNRQ
+645 QNQHDNKQ
-653 RLIDCLPQAEWAKSV
+653 RLIDCLPQAKWAKSV
-668 DVSDNQARVGVRCAT
+668 DVSDNQARIGVRCAT

-698 LLTQYENLKETQTS
+698 LLTQYENLKEMQAS

-731 GLSSAPLLGE
+731 GLSSAPLVGE

-773 KGKAV
+773 KGRKGK

>member
-1 MENAVLDWNEL
+1 MSTQDTNQHPAKIENAVLDWNEL

-236 TGTIGERSAPS
+236 TGTIGERTAPS
-247 NTKPWYHISARAEN
+247 NTKPWYHISARAKN
-261 DTAQALNDI
+261 DTAQTLNDI

-299 EKPAKGASGNKQGAV
+299 EKPAQGASGNKQGAV

-354 GVVQLGFGEKMG
+354 GVVQLAFGEKMG
-366 EEGNIGKEG
+366 EDGNIG
-375 REGKK
+375 REGKE
-380 GGEGKEGKA
+380 GEGKEG
-389 GTEGKEGNIG
+389 G
-399 KEGEDTSLLVSSDES
+399 
-414 KERKEERREGSE
+414 
-426 GKKGGEG
+426 
-433 KAGTEGKEGKEG
+433 
-445 EDMSLLDARDGS
+445 
-457 KEHQEKSAEMRN
+457 EKSAEMRN
-469 KQRIKLDNMLAGG
+469 KQRIKLDKMLAGG

-490 LDHQQTC
+490 LDHQQTR
-497 EVTGVETGFDGVNY
+497 EITGVETGFNGVNY

-552 QRWQLQFS
+552 QRWQLQFT
-560 DGQSKQHACVVIA
+560 DGQSKLHACVVIA

-598 IPTNEQLSKLKTV
+598 IPTNEQLGKLKTV

-645 QNQHDNRQ
+645 QNQHDNKQ

-698 LLTQYENLKETQTS
+698 LLTQYENLKEMQAS

-731 GLSSAPLLGE
+731 GLSSAPLVGE

-755 LSVLEALH
+755 LLVLEALH

-773 KGKAV
+773 KGKEV

>member
-1 MENAVLDWNEL
+1 MSTQDTNQHPAKIENAVLDWNEL

-77 AFRAENPDATVKE
+77 AFRAENPDTTVKE

-236 TGTIGERSAPS
+236 TGTIGERTAPS

-261 DTAQALNDI
+261 DSTQALNDI

-299 EKPAKGASGNKQGAV
+299 EKPAQGASGNKQGAV

-354 GVVQLGFGEKMG
+354 GVVQLGFGG
-366 EEGNIGKEG
+366 Y
-375 REGKK
+375 
-380 GGEGKEGKA
+380 
-389 GTEGKEGNIG
+389 
-399 KEGEDTSLLVSSDES
+399 TSLLVS
-414 KERKEERREGSE
+414 
-426 GKKGGEG
+426 
-433 KAGTEGKEGKEG
+433 
-445 EDMSLLDARDGS
+445 RDGS
-457 KEHQEKSAEMRN
+457 KEHQEKEAEMLN
-469 KQRIKLDNMLAGG
+469 KQRIKLDKMLAGG

-490 LDHQQTC
+490 LDHQQTR

-552 QRWQLQFS
+552 QRWQLQFT
-560 DGQSKQHACVVIA
+560 DGQSKLHACVVIA

-598 IPTNEQLSKLKTV
+598 IPTNEQLGKLKTV

-645 QNQHDNRQ
+645 QNQHDNKQ

-698 LLTQYENLKETQTS
+698 LLTQYENLKEMQAS

-731 GLSSAPLLGE
+731 GLSSAPLVGE

-773 KGKAV
+773 KGKEV

>member
-1 MENAVLDWNEL
+1 MSTQDTNQHPAKIENAVLDWNEL

-236 TGTIGERSAPS
+236 TGTIGERTAPS

-299 EKPAKGASGNKQGAV
+299 EKPAQGASGNKQGAV

-354 GVVQLGFGEKMG
+354 GVVQLGFGE
-366 EEGNIGKEG
+366 
-375 REGKK
+375 
-380 GGEGKEGKA
+380 
-389 GTEGKEGNIG
+389 
-399 KEGEDTSLLVSSDES
+399 DTSLLDASSLVS
-414 KERKEERREGSE
+414 
-426 GKKGGEG
+426 
-433 KAGTEGKEGKEG
+433 
-445 EDMSLLDARDGS
+445 RDVS
-457 KEHQEKSAEMRN
+457 KEHQEEGIKEGEKGADMRN
-469 KQRIKLDNMLAGG
+469 KQRIKLDKILAGG

-490 LDHQQTC
+490 LDHQQTR

-560 DGQSKQHACVVIA
+560 DGQSKQHACIVIA

-598 IPTNEQLSKLKTV
+598 IPTNEQLGKLKTV

-698 LLTQYENLKETQTS
+698 LLTQYENLKEMQAS

-731 GLSSAPLLGE
+731 GLSSAPLVGE

-773 KGKAV
+773 KGKEV

>member
-1 MENAVLDWNEL
+1 MSTQDTNQHPAKIENAVLDWNEL

-77 AFRAENPDATVKE
+77 AFRAENPNATVKE

-210 FVRRELIEAGFEM
+210 FVRRELMEAGFEM

-236 TGTIGERSAPS
+236 TGTIGERTAPS
-247 NTKPWYHISARAEN
+247 NTKPWYHISARAKN
-261 DTAQALNDI
+261 DTAQTLNDI

-299 EKPAKGASGNKQGAV
+299 EKPAQGASGNKQGAV

-354 GVVQLGFGEKMG
+354 GVVQLAFGG
-366 EEGNIGKEG
+366 Y
-375 REGKK
+375 
-380 GGEGKEGKA
+380 
-389 GTEGKEGNIG
+389 
-399 KEGEDTSLLVSSDES
+399 TSLLVS
-414 KERKEERREGSE
+414 
-426 GKKGGEG
+426 
-433 KAGTEGKEGKEG
+433 
-445 EDMSLLDARDGS
+445 RDGS
-457 KEHQEKSAEMRN
+457 KEHQEKEAEMLN
-469 KQRIKLDNMLAGG
+469 KQRIKLDKMLAGG

-490 LDHQQTC
+490 LDHQQTR

-552 QRWQLQFS
+552 QRWQLQFT
-560 DGQSKQHACVVIA
+560 DGQSKLHACVVIA

-598 IPTNEQLSKLKTV
+598 IPTNEQLGKLKTV

-645 QNQHDNRQ
+645 QNQHDNKQ

-698 LLTQYENLKETQTS
+698 LLTQYENLKEMQAS

-731 GLSSAPLLGE
+731 GLSSAPLVGE

-773 KGKAV
+773 KGKEV

>member
-1 MENAVLDWNEL
+1 MSTQDTNQHPAKIENAVLDWNEL

-42 GLPDRWNDFSRRRF
+42 GLPERWNDFSRRRF

-236 TGTIGERSAPS
+236 TGTIGERTAPS

-299 EKPAKGASGNKQGAV
+299 EKPAQGASGNKQGAV

-354 GVVQLGFGEKMG
+354 GVVQLAF
-366 EEGNIGKEG
+366 
-375 REGKK
+375 
-380 GGEGKEGKA
+380 
-389 GTEGKEGNIG
+389 
-399 KEGEDTSLLVSSDES
+399 GEDTSLLDASSQVSS
-414 KERKEERREGSE
+414 
-426 GKKGGEG
+426 
-433 KAGTEGKEGKEG
+433 
-445 EDMSLLDARDGS
+445 DGS
-457 KEHQEKSAEMRN
+457 KEYQEKRADMRN
-469 KQRIKLDNMLAGG
+469 KQRIKLDKMLAGG

-490 LDHQQTC
+490 LDHQQTR
-497 EVTGVETGFDGVNY
+497 EVTGVEIGFDGVNY

-523 RALIEQAQATGLLT
+523 RALIKQAQATGLLT

-598 IPTNEQLSKLKTV
+598 IPTNEQLGKLKTV

-698 LLTQYENLKETQTS
+698 LLTQYENLKETQAS

-731 GLSSAPLLGE
+731 GLSSAPLVGE

-773 KGKAV
+773 KGRKGK

>member
-1 MENAVLDWNEL
+1 MSTQDTNQHPAKIENAVLDWNEL

-236 TGTIGERSAPS
+236 TGTIGERTAPS

-261 DTAQALNDI
+261 DTAQTLNDI
-270 AIIGGGVASAATALS
+270 AIIGGGIASAATALS

-299 EKPAKGASGNKQGAV
+299 EKPAQGASGNKQGAV

-332 FVFARQFVEQAA
+332 FVFAHQFVEQAA

-354 GVVQLGFGEKMG
+354 GVVQLAFGEKMG
-366 EEGNIGKEG
+366 EEGNIGREGNTGEEGKEG
-375 REGKK
+375 IK
-380 GGEGKEGKA
+380 GGEGE
-389 GTEGKEGNIG
+389 
-399 KEGEDTSLLVSSDES
+399 
-414 KERKEERREGSE
+414 
-426 GKKGGEG
+426 KG
-433 KAGTEGKEGKEG
+433 
-445 EDMSLLDARDGS
+445 
-457 KEHQEKSAEMRN
+457 AEMRN
-469 KQRIKLDNMLAGG
+469 KQRIKLDKMLAGG

-490 LDHQQTC
+490 LDHQQTHKI
-497 EVTGVETGFDGVNY
+497 TGVETGFDGVNY

-537 LHTQSEVCKLQQESD
+537 LHTQSEVCKLQQESE
-552 QRWQLQFS
+552 QRWQLQFT

-598 IPTNEQLSKLKTV
+598 IPTNEQLGKLKTV

-645 QNQHDNRQ
+645 QNQHDNKQ

-698 LLTQYENLKETQTS
+698 LLTQYENLKEMQAS
-712 ADKVPVYNN
+712 AEKVPVYNN

-731 GLSSAPLLGE
+731 GLSSAPLVGE

-755 LSVLEALH
+755 LLVLEALH

-773 KGKAV
+773 KGKEV

>member
-1 MENAVLDWNEL
+1 MSTQDTNQHPAKIENAVLDWNEL

-77 AFRAENPDATVKE
+77 AFRAENPNATVKE

-159 VWTGDEGIVDAW
+159 VWTGDKGIVDAW

-236 TGTIGERSAPS
+236 TGTIGERTAPS

-261 DTAQALNDI
+261 DTAQTLNDI

-299 EKPAKGASGNKQGAV
+299 EKPAQGASGNKQGAV

-354 GVVQLGFGEKMG
+354 GVVQLAF
-366 EEGNIGKEG
+366 
-375 REGKK
+375 
-380 GGEGKEGKA
+380 
-389 GTEGKEGNIG
+389 
-399 KEGEDTSLLVSSDES
+399 GEDTSLLDASSQVTSDES
-414 KERKEERREGSE
+414 KERQEEEI
-426 GKKGGEG
+426 KGGDKG
-433 KAGTEGKEGKEG
+433 A
-445 EDMSLLDARDGS
+445 DMRD
-457 KEHQEKSAEMRN
+457 
-469 KQRIKLDNMLAGG
+469 KQRIKLDKMLAGG

-490 LDHQQTC
+490 LDHQQTR

-598 IPTNEQLSKLKTV
+598 IPTNEQLGKLKTV

-631 ASYDRNSVDLAFSE
+631 ASYDRNSVDLTFSE

-698 LLTQYENLKETQTS
+698 LLTQYENLKEMQAS

-731 GLSSAPLLGE
+731 GLSSAPLVGE

-773 KGKAV
+773 KGKEV

>member
-1 MENAVLDWNEL
+1 MSTQDTNQHPAKIENAVLDWNEL

-191 GMRNL
+191 DMRNL

-236 TGTIGERSAPS
+236 TGTIGERTAPS
-247 NTKPWYHISARAEN
+247 NTKPWYHISARAKN
-261 DTAQALNDI
+261 DTAQTLNDI

-299 EKPAKGASGNKQGAV
+299 EKPAQGASGNKQGAV

-354 GVVQLGFGEKMG
+354 GVVQLAFGG
-366 EEGNIGKEG
+366 Y
-375 REGKK
+375 
-380 GGEGKEGKA
+380 
-389 GTEGKEGNIG
+389 
-399 KEGEDTSLLVSSDES
+399 TSLLVS
-414 KERKEERREGSE
+414 
-426 GKKGGEG
+426 
-433 KAGTEGKEGKEG
+433 
-445 EDMSLLDARDGS
+445 RDGS
-457 KEHQEKSAEMRN
+457 KEHQEKEAEMLN
-469 KQRIKLDNMLAGG
+469 KQRIKLDKMLAGG

-490 LDHQQTC
+490 LDHQQTR

-552 QRWQLQFS
+552 QRWQLQFT
-560 DGQSKQHACVVIA
+560 DGQSKLHACVVIA

-598 IPTNEQLSKLKTV
+598 IPTNEQLGKLKTV

-668 DVSDNQARVGVRCAT
+668 NVSDNQARVGVRCAT

-692 VCRYDE
+692 VCRYNE
-698 LLTQYENLKETQTS
+698 LLTQYENLKEMQAS

-731 GLSSAPLLGE
+731 GLSSAPLVGE

-773 KGKAV
+773 KGKEV

>member
-1 MENAVLDWNEL
+1 MSTQDTNQHPAKIENAVLDWNEL

-77 AFRAENPDATVKE
+77 AFHAENPDAIVKE

-183 MWNLDVYK
+183 MWNLNVYK

-236 TGTIGERSAPS
+236 TGTIGERTAPS

-299 EKPAKGASGNKQGAV
+299 EKPAQGASGNKQGAV

-366 EEGNIGKEG
+366 EEG
-375 REGKK
+375 
-380 GGEGKEGKA
+380 
-389 GTEGKEGNIG
+389 
-399 KEGEDTSLLVSSDES
+399 
-414 KERKEERREGSE
+414 
-426 GKKGGEG
+426 
-433 KAGTEGKEGKEG
+433 KEGKEG
-445 EDMSLLDARDGS
+445 IKGGEG
-457 KEHQEKSAEMRN
+457 EKGADMRN
-469 KQRIKLDNMLAGG
+469 KQRIKLDKMLAGG
-482 FPNELICA
+482 FPNELIYA
-490 LDHQQTC
+490 LDHQQTR
-497 EVTGVETGFDGVNY
+497 EITGVETGFDGVNY

-598 IPTNEQLSKLKTV
+598 TPTNEQLGKLKTV

-645 QNQHDNRQ
+645 QNQHDNKQ

-698 LLTQYENLKETQTS
+698 LLTQYENLKETQAS
-712 ADKVPVYNN
+712 ADKVPVYDN

-731 GLSSAPLLGE
+731 GLSSAPLIGE

-773 KGKAV
+773 KGKEV